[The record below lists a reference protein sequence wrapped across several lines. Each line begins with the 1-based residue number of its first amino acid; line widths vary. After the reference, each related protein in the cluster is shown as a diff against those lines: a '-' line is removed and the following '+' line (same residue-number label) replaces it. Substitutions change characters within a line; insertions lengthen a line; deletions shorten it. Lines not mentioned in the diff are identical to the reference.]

1 MTRYLL
7 DTNHLSPLITVG
19 HPLRTKLLLRMQQGD
34 QFAIGVSALTE
45 LLYGIQVIPRSRQNV
60 VEWEQLRSIF
70 LFYHIDQAD
79 AEQAATL
86 QVTLRQRGR
95 QLQTVDALIAAV
107 ALRYGLTLLT
117 TDRDFLAVTGLVQE
131 NWLAS

>member
-7 DTNHLSPLITVG
+7 DTNHLSPLVTVG

-34 QFAIGVSALTE
+34 RFAIGVPALVE

-70 LFYHIDQAD
+70 LFYHIDQTD

-131 NWLAS
+131 NWLMG

>member
-1 MTRYLL
+1 
-7 DTNHLSPLITVG
+7 
-19 HPLRTKLLLRMQQGD
+19 MQQGD
-34 QFAIGVSALTE
+34 RFAIGVPALVE

-70 LFYHIDQAD
+70 LFYHIDQTD

-86 QVTLRQRGR
+86 QVTLRQRGH

-131 NWLAS
+131 NWLMG